1 MVDLSMFPR
10 KTKMGDNKE
19 MIIRPLEDSDEEE
32 LKRFMS
38 ELPPEERVYFRDDV
52 TDPAVIHRWV
62 HETPRDKV
70 IPLLAI
76 HNDQIIAN
84 WSLHLSEEMWT
95 RHLAHIRGIV
105 EPEYRGLGIA
115 PKIVFHLLTIA
126 SSIAIERVVIE
137 LVAEQKRLLAKFT
150 SIGFQLE
157 AVLKDWAKD
166 HSGRYNDLLILTMR
180 LQPAWKKM
188 EEMILDYGTHGG

>member
-1 MVDLSMFPR
+1 MVDLSMFP
-10 KTKMGDNKE
+10 KKSKINENKE
-19 MIIRPLEDSDEEE
+19 MVVRPLEKSDEEE
-32 LKRFMS
+32 LRRFMG

-52 TDPAVIHRWV
+52 TDPKVIHKWI

-76 HNDQIIAN
+76 YDDKIIAN

-105 EPEYRGLGIA
+105 DPDYRGYGIA
-115 PKIVFHLLTIA
+115 AKMVYNLLTIA
-126 SSIAIERVVIE
+126 SSLAIEKVVIE
-137 LVAEQKRLLAKFT
+137 LVAEQRRLLAKFT
-150 SIGFQLE
+150 AIGFQLE